1 MKKEFKSAEL
11 LYLMRRISHN
21 FTIELELNLKEK
33 EISGTQVYFMVY
45 ILRHHPTGTYLTEL
59 CHEIGVSKPT
69 LSALIKKMKEKG
81 YLYFQENPEDIRKK
95 KVLPTDKLLNE
106 GKEFMKKASQLETE
120 ACSVLNPSERVQLR
134 DLEQKLLEQLAGMK
148 QKETTN
154 RRLC

>member
-1 MKKEFKSAEL
+1 M
-11 LYLMRRISHN
+11 
-21 FTIELELNLKEK
+21 
-33 EISGTQVYFMVY
+33 
-45 ILRHHPTGTYLTEL
+45 
-59 CHEIGVSKPT
+59 
-69 LSALIKKMKEKG
+69 IKKMKEKG

-120 ACSVLNPSERVQLR
+120 VCSVLDPSERVQLR